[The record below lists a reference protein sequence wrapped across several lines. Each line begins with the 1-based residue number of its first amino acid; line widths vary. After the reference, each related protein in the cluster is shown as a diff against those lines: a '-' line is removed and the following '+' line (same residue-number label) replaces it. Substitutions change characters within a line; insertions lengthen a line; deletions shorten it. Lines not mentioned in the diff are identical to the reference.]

1 MSSATAVLYDHPG
14 PKAKL
19 RNNIITVIFLLI
31 LAYIVYYVVDTLN
44 DKGQLTAE
52 KWEPFLTGNMWTQAL
67 LPGIWNTLKAAFLS
81 VVIALPIGAI
91 FGIAR
96 LSDQA
101 WIRVP
106 AGVVVEFFRAIPV
119 LVLMIF
125 ANGVFVA
132 IFGFAN
138 ALTATVAALVLYNM
152 SVLAEVFRSGILSL
166 PRGQSEASL
175 AIGMSK
181 SQMMT
186 IVLLPQAITAMLP
199 AIVSQLVVILKDTAL
214 AGIFIGLEELRRA
227 GAAAASSYK
236 NLVPMYIVIALL
248 YIAMNLA
255 LTSLA
260 SVLEKRGRRKR
271 GGRRTP
277 MLVETGDGGAGL
289 GPGPNPTHVIVPAS
303 NPEDKRNL

>member
-1 MSSATAVLYDHPG
+1 MSDATAVLYDYPG
-14 PKAKL
+14 PKAKV

-31 LAYIVYYVVDTLN
+31 LAYILWYVYDTLEG
-44 DKGQLTAE
+44 KGQLTAA
-52 KWEPFLTGNMWTQAL
+52 KWEPFLTGDMWTKAL
-67 LPGIWNTLKAAFLS
+67 LPGIWTTLKAAFIS
-81 VVIALPIGAI
+81 VIIALPIGAV

-125 ANGVFVA
+125 ANAVFVT
-132 IFGFAN
+132 IFGFAS
-138 ALTATVAALVLYNM
+138 ALTATVTALVLYNM

-166 PRGQSEASL
+166 PKGQSEAAL

-181 SQMMT
+181 GQMMS
-186 IVLLPQAITAMLP
+186 IILLPQAITAMLP

-227 GAAAASSYK
+227 GGAAASSYK
-236 NLVPMYIVIALL
+236 NLVPIYIVVALI

-260 SVLEKRGRRKR
+260 SVLEKRGRRRR
-271 GGRRTP
+271 GGRQTP
-277 MLVETGDGGAGL
+277 MLIETEAAVPGL
-289 GPGPNPTHVIVPAS
+289 AVDATIAS
-303 NPEDKRNL
+303 AAPPENKKHL